1 MFCSIILHV
10 ISNRNRVRPPKAEV
24 SRVYSRY
31 VEVIR
36 HLVFKL
42 VWSSHFV
49 FACRPT
55 SRRRGMDP
63 RRPKFQSRCRFSVL
77 HPLFTGVL
85 VPILHRRGRS
95 LKLNPR
101 YSYCTHSCFLLA
113 YPDGHDKETP
123 EDVEL
128 DYLKAKV
135 DAGAD
140 FIVTQLFY
148 DVDGFLQWV
157 KKVRGKGVFSLPLHI
172 CFAQIV

>member
-1 MFCSIILHV
+1 MF
-10 ISNRNRVRPPKAEV
+10 
-24 SRVYSRY
+24 
-31 VEVIR
+31 
-36 HLVFKL
+36 
-42 VWSSHFV
+42 
-49 FACRPT
+49 
-55 SRRRGMDP
+55 
-63 RRPKFQSRCRFSVL
+63 
-77 HPLFTGVL
+77 
-85 VPILHRRGRS
+85 
-95 LKLNPR
+95 
-101 YSYCTHSCFLLA
+101 FLLA